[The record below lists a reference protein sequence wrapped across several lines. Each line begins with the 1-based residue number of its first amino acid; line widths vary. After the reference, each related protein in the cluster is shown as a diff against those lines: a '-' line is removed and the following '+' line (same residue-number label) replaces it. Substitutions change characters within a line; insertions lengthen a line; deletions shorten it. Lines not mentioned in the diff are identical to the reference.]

1 MKNLKLITSGLVLCM
16 VALVYVVSYAQTTT
30 PTQNSDDKKSCCMK
44 MKEGESASCCAK
56 MKEGSSSCCADGVCK
71 MKDKNSAHADMK
83 SGDCCKMKE
92 KNANAQSSDN
102 KTEACCA
109 SCCAGGSCC
118 ADGVC
123 KMKDKNHAAQNSADK
138 ESCCS
143 GGSCCGCCQKKAA

>member
-44 MKEGESASCCAK
+44 MKEGEGASCCSK

-71 MKDKNSAHADMK
+71 MKEKNAAHADMK
-83 SGDCCKMKE
+83 SGECCKMKE
-92 KNANAQSSDN
+92 KNANAQSGDN
-102 KTEACCA
+102 KTEGCCG
-109 SCCAGGSCC
+109 CCAGSSCC

-123 KMKDKNHAAQNSADK
+123 KMKDKNHATQNSADK